1 MPIPALTSQ
10 QRAPQRGRYLIPIGT
25 PRRGELVA
33 ALATAAVL
41 AHLVLAQV
49 ALVFI
54 IAFQA
59 TSRLSRWRPQ
69 WLMVPAAAGLGWA
82 LAIGPATAA
91 ARFAAG
97 PRQVLGYFAGSGGHP
112 GRILHPA
119 GAFAGLAHWL
129 PGQLPLAL
137 VLAAAEAGALWWLDW
152 LHGTEPAAG
161 QARPGLVV
169 ALRRRWTAA
178 SIRSGGVVTRDGG
191 CVGIETATGR
201 AAAISWQEA
210 EGGVLCT
217 APVAPPG
224 ALAAADAA
232 GLELAETC
240 FMLAHAGIRRRK
252 PVIII
257 DLTGS
262 GWLADPL
269 AAACAAAGA
278 PLRHFS
284 SAGPG
289 FYEPFRGGDPAQAA
303 SLVAGLVD
311 WAGTPDQHRRTCT
324 AYLTD
329 AFAVLAAAP
338 ADPRLPVL
346 DDLAGL
352 LTPAALLAR
361 LRRVPAYHPRRAAL
375 ADRVEVS
382 VRQAEAD
389 PAALSEAAAALPG
402 LRASALGQ
410 WLAPEPAPR
419 PGAPDPGGTFA
430 AAAGQAAEP
439 GRIGVGQAPGLA
451 RIGQAAGAARA
462 GLDQSAGSARISLGQ
477 VVRDR
482 AVAAFWLDRAVY
494 GQSATMIASLAAS
507 DLMAVCT
514 ELSRIPVAGDALA
527 WIHGCEA
534 LEGRLLTELV
544 ATGAGAGLA
553 VLLSTTSAAA
563 VERLSETVNVLLA
576 CGPADPAVAARFTDL
591 AGPATA
597 PGATGTAG
605 LGTAVPP
612 GYPLRIDGSHP
623 VADQSLLTA
632 GHAEFGLLVKRPRA
646 RVLPLCRSVR
656 GAATWWRR

>member
-1 MPIPALTSQ
+1 MPIPALTSP

-49 ALVFI
+49 TLVLV
-54 IAFQA
+54 IAFHA

-69 WLMVPAAAGLGWA
+69 WLMVPAAAGLVWA
-82 LAIGPATAA
+82 LAIGPAPAA

-97 PRQVLGYFAGSGGHP
+97 PRRVLGYFAGAGGHP

-119 GAFAGLAHWL
+119 GAFAGLTHWL

-137 VLAAAEAGALWWLDW
+137 VLAAAEAGGLWWLDW
-152 LHGTEPAAG
+152 LHGAEPVPS
-161 QARPGLVV
+161 QARPGLAV

-178 SIRSGGVVTRDGG
+178 SIRSGGVVTREGG
-191 CVGIETATGR
+191 CVGIEAATGR

-217 APVAPPG
+217 GPAGPSG
-224 ALAAADAA
+224 GRAAADADGPA
-232 GLELAETC
+232 LVETC

-252 PVIII
+252 PAVVI

-269 AAACAAAGA
+269 AAACTAAGA
-278 PLRHFS
+278 PLRHFGPT
-284 SAGPG
+284 GPG
-289 FYEPFRGGDPAQAA
+289 YYEPFRGGDPAQAA
-303 SLVAGLVD
+303 SLAAGMID
-311 WAGTPDQHRRTCT
+311 WTGTPDQYRRTCT

-346 DDLAGL
+346 DDVAGL

-361 LRRVPAYHPRRAAL
+361 LGRVPAYHPRRAAL
-375 ADRVEVS
+375 ADRIGVS

-389 PAALSEAAAALPG
+389 PAALSTAAAALPE

-419 PGAPDPGGTFA
+419 PG
-430 AAAGQAAEP
+430 
-439 GRIGVGQAPGLA
+439 
-451 RIGQAAGAARA
+451 
-462 GLDQSAGSARISLGQ
+462 ARISLGQ

-482 AVAAFWLDRAVY
+482 AVAAFWLDRAVH
-494 GQSATMIASLAAS
+494 GQSATMTASLVAC
-507 DLMAVCT
+507 DLMAVCA
-514 ELSRIPVAGDALA
+514 ELSRIGVPGDALA

-534 LEGRLLTELV
+534 LDHRLLTDLV
-544 ATGAGAGLA
+544 AAGAGAGMA

-563 VERLSETVNVLLA
+563 AERLTGTVNVMLA
-576 CGPADPAVAARFTDL
+576 RGPADPAVAARFADL
-591 AGPATA
+591 AEPATA
-597 PGATGTAG
+597 PAAGATSGA
-605 LGTAVPP
+605 GTAVPP
-612 GYPLRIDGSHP
+612 GYPLRIDGHHP
-623 VADQSLLTA
+623 VAEQSLLTA
-632 GHAEFGLLVKRPRA
+632 GQAEFGLLVKSPQA
-646 RVLPLCRSVR
+646 RILPLCRSVR
-656 GAATWWRR
+656 GAGTGWRR

>member
-25 PRRGELVA
+25 PRRGELLA

-49 ALVFI
+49 ALVLVV
-54 IAFQA
+54 AFHA

-69 WLMVPAAAGLGWA
+69 WLMVPAAAGLVWA

-97 PRQVLGYFAGSGGHP
+97 PRQVLDYFAGSGGHP

-119 GAFAGLAHWL
+119 GALAGLAHWL

-137 VLAAAEAGALWWLDW
+137 VLAAAEAGALCWLDW
-152 LHGTEPAAG
+152 LHSTEPVAG
-161 QARPGLVV
+161 PARPGLLV

-178 SIRSGGVVTRDGG
+178 AIRSGGVVTRAGG
-191 CVGIETATGR
+191 CVGIEAATGR
-201 AAAISWQEA
+201 AAAISWPEA

-217 APVAPPG
+217 APAARPG
-224 ALAAADAA
+224 AAADAD
-232 GLELAETC
+232 GPELVETC

-252 PVIII
+252 PVIVI

-262 GWLADPL
+262 GWLAGPL

-303 SLVAGLVD
+303 ALVAGMVD

-346 DDLAGL
+346 DDLADL
-352 LTPAALLAR
+352 LTPAGLLAR

-382 VRQAEAD
+382 VRQAAAD
-389 PAALSEAAAALPG
+389 PAALSTAAAALPG

-419 PGAPDPGGTFA
+419 PGA
-430 AAAGQAAEP
+430 
-439 GRIGVGQAPGLA
+439 RI
-451 RIGQAAGAARA
+451 R
-462 GLDQSAGSARISLGQ
+462 SL
-477 VVRDR
+477 RR
-482 AVAAFWLDRAVY
+482 
-494 GQSATMIASLAAS
+494 
-507 DLMAVCT
+507 
-514 ELSRIPVAGDALA
+514 
-527 WIHGCEA
+527 
-534 LEGRLLTELV
+534 
-544 ATGAGAGLA
+544 
-553 VLLSTTSAAA
+553 
-563 VERLSETVNVLLA
+563 
-576 CGPADPAVAARFTDL
+576 PA
-591 AGPATA
+591 
-597 PGATGTAG
+597 
-605 LGTAVPP
+605 
-612 GYPLRIDGSHP
+612 
-623 VADQSLLTA
+623 
-632 GHAEFGLLVKRPRA
+632 RPRA
-646 RVLPLCRSVR
+646 RGGSAWLRPRGRRGSAWGRWSGTGRWPRS
-656 GAATWWRR
+656 GWTAPSTASPPP

>member
-25 PRRGELVA
+25 PHRTELLA
-33 ALATAAVL
+33 ALATAVVL

-49 ALVFI
+49 ALALV
-54 IAFQA
+54 IAFHA

-69 WLMVPAAAGLGWA
+69 WLLVPAAAGLVWA
-82 LAIGPATAA
+82 LAIGPGPAA

-97 PRQVLGYFAGSGGHP
+97 PRQVLGYFAAAGGHP
-112 GRILHPA
+112 GRLLHPA
-119 GAFAGLAHWL
+119 GAFAGLVNWL

-137 VLAAAEAGALWWLDW
+137 VLAAAEAAALCWLDR
-152 LHGTEPAAG
+152 LHGPEPVAG

-178 SIRSGGVVTRDGG
+178 SIRSGGVVTREGG
-191 CVGIETATGR
+191 CVGIEAATGR
-201 AAAISWQEA
+201 AAAISWREA

-217 APVAPPG
+217 APAAPPG
-224 ALAAADAA
+224 ALAAADAGDP
-232 GLELAETC
+232 GLADTC

-289 FYEPFRGGDPAQAA
+289 YYEPFRGGDPAQAA
-303 SLVAGLVD
+303 SLVGGMID
-311 WAGTPDQHRRTCT
+311 WAGTPDQYRRSCT

-352 LTPAALLAR
+352 LAPAALLAR

-382 VRQAEAD
+382 VRQAAAD
-389 PAALSEAAAALPG
+389 PAALSTAAAALPG

-410 WLAPEPAPR
+410 WLAPEPVPR
-419 PGAPDPGGTFA
+419 PGAPDPGGTAA
-430 AAAGQAAEP
+430 AAAGQAAGP
-439 GRIGVGQAPGLA
+439 GRIGVA
-451 RIGQAAGAARA
+451 QAAGP
-462 GLDQSAGSARISLGQ
+462 ARISLGQ

-482 AVAAFWLDRAVY
+482 AVAAFWLDRAVH
-494 GQSATMIASLAAS
+494 GQSATMIASLAAC
-507 DLMAVCT
+507 DLMAVST

-544 ATGAGAGLA
+544 TTGAGAGMA

-563 VERLSETVNVLLA
+563 AERLSGTVNVLLA
-576 CGPADPAVAARFTDL
+576 RGPADPAVAARFTDL

-597 PGATGTAG
+597 PGPTGTAG
-605 LGTAVPP
+605 PGTAVPP
-612 GYPLRIDGSHP
+612 GYPLRIEGSHP
-623 VADQSLLTA
+623 VAGQSLLTA
-632 GHAEFGLLVKRPRA
+632 GHAEFGLLVKSPQA
-646 RVLPLCRSVR
+646 RVLPLCRIVR
-656 GAATWWRR
+656 GAGTGWRR

>member
-49 ALVFI
+49 TLVLV
-54 IAFQA
+54 IAFHA

-69 WLMVPAAAGLGWA
+69 WLMVPAAAGLVWA
-82 LAIGPATAA
+82 LAIGPVSAA

-97 PRQVLGYFAGSGGHP
+97 PRLVLGYFAGAGGHP

-119 GAFAGLAHWL
+119 GAFAGLTHWL

-137 VLAAAEAGALWWLDW
+137 VLAAAEAGGLWWLDW
-152 LHGTEPAAG
+152 LHGAEPVAS
-161 QARPGLVV
+161 QARPGLAV

-178 SIRSGGVVTRDGG
+178 SIRSGGVVTREGG
-191 CVGIETATGR
+191 RVGIDAATGR

-217 APVAPPG
+217 GPAGPSG
-224 ALAAADAA
+224 GLAAADADGPA
-232 GLELAETC
+232 LAETC

-252 PVIII
+252 PVVVI
-257 DLTGS
+257 DLAGS
-262 GWLADPL
+262 GWLSDPL
-269 AAACAAAGA
+269 AAACTAAGA
-278 PLRHFS
+278 QLRQFS
-284 SAGPG
+284 PAGPG
-289 FYEPFRGGDPAQAA
+289 YYEPFRGGDPGQAA
-303 SLVAGLVD
+303 SLVAGMID
-311 WAGTPDQHRRTCT
+311 WTGKPDQYRRTCT

-346 DDLAGL
+346 DDVAGL
-352 LTPAALLAR
+352 LTPGALLAR
-361 LRRVPAYHPRRAAL
+361 LGRVAAYHPRRAAL
-375 ADRVEVS
+375 ADRVDVS

-389 PAALSEAAAALPG
+389 PAALSTAAAALPE

-410 WLAPEPAPR
+410 WLAPEPA
-419 PGAPDPGGTFA
+419 
-430 AAAGQAAEP
+430 
-439 GRIGVGQAPGLA
+439 RIGVGQA
-451 RIGQAAGAARA
+451 
-462 GLDQSAGSARISLGQ
+462 AGSARISLGQ

-482 AVAAFWLDRAVY
+482 AVAAFWLDRAVH
-494 GQSATMIASLAAS
+494 GQSATMIASLAAC
-507 DLMAVCT
+507 DLMAVCA
-514 ELSRIPVAGDALA
+514 ELSRIGVPGDALA

-534 LEGRLLTELV
+534 LDHRLLTDLV
-544 ATGAGAGLA
+544 AAGAGAGTA

-563 VERLSETVNVLLA
+563 AERLSGTVNVMLA
-576 CGPADPAVAARFTDL
+576 RGPADPAVAARFADL

-597 PGATGTAG
+597 PGATATSGP
-605 LGTAVPP
+605 GTAVPP
-612 GYPLRIDGSHP
+612 GYPLRIDGNHP

-632 GHAEFGLLVKRPRA
+632 GQAEFGLLVKSPRA

-656 GAATWWRR
+656 GAGTGWRR

>member
-25 PRRGELVA
+25 PHRGELVA

-49 ALVFI
+49 TLVLV

-69 WLMVPAAAGLGWA
+69 WLMVPAAAGVVWV
-82 LAIGPATAA
+82 LAIGPATAT

-97 PRQVLGYFAGSGGHP
+97 PRQVLGYFAGAGSHP

-137 VLAAAEAGALWWLDW
+137 VLAAAEGTALWWLDR
-152 LHGTEPAAG
+152 LHAAEPAAG
-161 QARPGLVV
+161 QPRPGLVV
-169 ALRRRWTAA
+169 ALRSRWTAA
-178 SIRSGGVVTRDGG
+178 SIRSGGVVTREGG
-191 CVGIETATGR
+191 CVGIDAATGR
-201 AAAISWQEA
+201 PAAISWPEA

-217 APVAPPG
+217 GPAGPSG
-224 ALAAADAA
+224 AGADAA
-232 GLELAETC
+232 GDGPGLVETC

-252 PVIII
+252 PVILI

-269 AAACAAAGA
+269 AAACAAAAG

-284 SAGPG
+284 AAGPG
-289 FYEPFRGGDPAQAA
+289 YYEPFRGGDPAQAA
-303 SLVAGLVD
+303 SLVAGMID
-311 WAGTPDQHRRTCT
+311 WTGTPDQYRRTCT

-346 DDLAGL
+346 DDVAGL
-352 LTPAALLAR
+352 LAPAALLAR
-361 LRRVPAYHPRRAAL
+361 LGRVPAYHPRRAAL
-375 ADRVEVS
+375 ADRAGVS

-389 PAALSEAAAALPG
+389 PAALSTAAAALPE

-410 WLAPEPAPR
+410 WLAPEPAVRPR
-419 PGAPDPGGTFA
+419 TAEMTGGP
-430 AAAGQAAEP
+430 AAGPAT
-439 GRIGVGQAPGLA
+439 
-451 RIGQAAGAARA
+451 
-462 GLDQSAGSARISLGQ
+462 GSARISLGQ

-482 AVAAFWLDRAVY
+482 GVAAFWLDRAVH
-494 GQSATMIASLAAS
+494 GQSAAMIASLAAC
-507 DLMAVCT
+507 DLMAVCA
-514 ELSRIPVAGDALA
+514 ELSRIKVPGDALA
-527 WIHGCEA
+527 WIHGCEV
-534 LEGRLLTELV
+534 LDHRLLTDLV
-544 ATGAGAGLA
+544 AAGAGAGMA

-563 VERLSETVNVLLA
+563 AERLSGPVNVMLA
-576 CGPADPAVAARFTDL
+576 RGPADPAVAARFADL
-591 AGPATA
+591 AGPATG
-597 PGATGTAG
+597 PGAPAAEISGGGTGA
-605 LGTAVPP
+605 PP
-612 GYPLRIDGSHP
+612 GYSLKINGSGPADG
-623 VADQSLLTA
+623 QSWLTA
-632 GHAEFGLLVKRPRA
+632 GQAEFGLLVKGPRPR
-646 RVLPLCRSVR
+646 VVPLGRSVR
-656 GAATWWRR
+656 GAGTGWRR

>member
-49 ALVFI
+49 TLVLV
-54 IAFQA
+54 IAFHA

-69 WLMVPAAAGLGWA
+69 WLLVPAAAGLVWA
-82 LAIGPATAA
+82 LAIGPAPAA

-97 PRQVLGYFAGSGGHP
+97 PRRLLGYFAGAGGHP

-119 GAFAGLAHWL
+119 GAFAGLTHWL

-137 VLAAAEAGALWWLDW
+137 VLAAAEACGLWWLDW
-152 LHGTEPAAG
+152 LHGAEPVPS
-161 QARPGLVV
+161 QARPGLAV

-178 SIRSGGVVTRDGG
+178 SIRSGGVVTRAGG
-191 CVGIETATGR
+191 CVGIDAATGR

-210 EGGVLCT
+210 QGGVLCT
-217 APVAPPG
+217 GPAGPPG
-224 ALAAADAA
+224 GLAAAGADGPA
-232 GLELAETC
+232 LAETC

-252 PVIII
+252 PVVVI

-262 GWLADPL
+262 GWLSDPL
-269 AAACAAAGA
+269 AAACTAASA

-284 SAGPG
+284 PAGPG
-289 FYEPFRGGDPAQAA
+289 YYEPFRGGDPAQAA
-303 SLVAGLVD
+303 SLVAGMID
-311 WAGTPDQHRRTCT
+311 WTGTPDQYRRTCT

-346 DDLAGL
+346 DDVAGL

-361 LRRVPAYHPRRAAL
+361 LGRVPAYHPRRAAL
-375 ADRVEVS
+375 ADRVAVS

-389 PAALSEAAAALPG
+389 PAALSTAAATLPE

-410 WLAPEPAPR
+410 WLAPEPVSR
-419 PGAPDPGGTFA
+419 PAAPDMGGT
-430 AAAGQAAEP
+430 AAGQA
-439 GRIGVGQAPGLA
+439 
-451 RIGQAAGAARA
+451 
-462 GLDQSAGSARISLGQ
+462 AGSARISLGQ

-482 AVAAFWLDRAVY
+482 AVAAFWLDRAVH
-494 GQSATMIASLAAS
+494 GQSATMIAGLAAC
-507 DLMAVCT
+507 DLMAVCA
-514 ELSRIPVAGDALA
+514 ELSRIGVPGDALA

-534 LEGRLLTELV
+534 LDHRLLTDLV
-544 ATGAGAGLA
+544 AAGAGAGMA

-563 VERLSETVNVLLA
+563 AERLSGTVNVMLA
-576 CGPADPAVAARFTDL
+576 RGPADPAVAARFADL
-591 AGPATA
+591 TGPATA
-597 PGATGTAG
+597 AGAAATSGA
-605 LGTAVPP
+605 GTAVPP
-612 GYPLRIDGSHP
+612 GYPLRTDGHYP
-623 VADQSLLTA
+623 AADQSLLTA
-632 GHAEFGLLVKRPRA
+632 GQPEFGLLVKSPQA

-656 GAATWWRR
+656 GAGLGWRR